1 MKIIMQILLILS
13 LGIFQAQAQSSQG
26 KIKGQLTDQTTKE
39 ALPAATVVLLH
50 SKDSSVA
57 NTAIS
62 DNKGNFE
69 ISGIA
74 DGSYRIYLSFMGYK
88 AVYKPVTI
96 NADNRTIN
104 LGNLAM
110 EHKGVDLAGVEIVQE
125 KPPIVVKKDTLEFN
139 ADAFKTRENS
149 VVEDLLKKLPGVVVD
164 KDGGITAQ
172 GQTVNKVLVNGKPF
186 FGSDPKMATRN
197 LPANIIDKV
206 QLIDKKSD
214 QAEFTQIDD
223 GQTEKAI
230 NIVIKKDK
238 NKGLFGRGTAG
249 YGTDDRYGVSFNLN
263 RFNDD
268 QKISLVGNANNVNN
282 LGFSAQNQMSFGR
295 GGGGGG
301 GGGSRRGFASGGAT
315 TVNPGITTSS
325 MAGFNYMQTF
335 NKKLDFSG
343 SYLFNDNK
351 VNILQNTT
359 QQNIQANYSNYQYT
373 NSASST
379 DNLNHRV
386 NMRFEYQLDS
396 LHSFIFTPTYS
407 LTNANSNSVNA
418 YTTLGNNNKDTI
430 NRGVTYNDGH
440 GNSANYGGNLLF
452 RKRFNKKG
460 RSLSLNLSYN
470 NSTNNQVGTVIS
482 NTMFLND
489 NVRKDSSYNQENT
502 TDSYSKNLGANL
514 TYSEPLS
521 KDRYLEVNYGI
532 TKYHSYS
539 ERYTYDYDSAKLGYT
554 KRNDSLSNIFTNNT
568 VNQQA
573 GIAIRTVK
581 LKYDYAFGLNV
592 LFNNLDNNT
601 FAYRTLK
608 DSLITQNTVN
618 FSPNANF
625 NYMFSKN
632 KRLRINYNGNTT
644 QPTIQQLQPV
654 PDNSDAL
661 YIQQGNPNLKP
672 AFNNTIQVNYNT
684 FNMNTFR
691 GAFIMFTSNFGSNKI
706 INAINYDSTT
716 GKTITMPVNVNGYY
730 SFSGMMHNSIPLSKT
745 PGQNLNTA
753 TNISYGRDVS
763 INNAL
768 KNFSTNIVLGQAAN
782 VSFMVKDWLDL
793 SAGGNI
799 SYNITRYTI
808 TKSSNGNYLN
818 YGATGDVNVTLP
830 KGFMIGSDI
839 NYTMNSGLS
848 NGNNLTSTLWNA
860 NVAKYVFPKR
870 TGLIKFQAF
879 DLLHQYAAVSRTVT
893 DNYIKDSRSNVL
905 QQYFMLSFTYFL
917 NRFGGQSQN
926 SNRDKMQ
933 RDMDRNMRMYQN
945 GGGRGGGGG
954 FRPGGF

>member
-1 MKIIMQILLILS
+1 MKRIMQILLMLC
-13 LGIFQAQAQSSQG
+13 LGVFHAQAQSSQG

-104 LGNLAM
+104 LGNLMM

-301 GGGSRRGFASGGAT
+301 GGRRGGFSGGGAT
-315 TVNPGITTSS
+315 TVSPGITTSS
-325 MAGFNYMQTF
+325 MAGINFMQTF

-396 LHSFIFTPTYS
+396 LHSFIFTPTYT
-407 LTNANSNSVNA
+407 LTNGNSNSVNA
-418 YTTLGNNNKDTI
+418 YTTLGNNKNDTI
-430 NRGVTYNDGH
+430 NRGITYNDGH
-440 GNSANYGGNLLF
+440 GNSASYGGSLLF

-460 RSLSLNLSYN
+460 RSLSLNLTYN
-470 NSTNNQVGTVIS
+470 NNTNNQIGTVIS

-489 NVRKDSSYNQENT
+489 NIRKDSSYNQENT
-502 TDSYSKNLGANL
+502 TDSYSKTLGANL

-532 TKYHSYS
+532 NKYHSYS
-539 ERYTYDYDSAKLGYT
+539 ERYTYDYDSSKMGYT

-568 VNQQA
+568 INQQA
-573 GIAIRTVK
+573 GLAIRTVK
-581 LKYDYAFGLNV
+581 LKYDYAIGLNV
-592 LFNNLDNNT
+592 LFNSLDNST

-608 DSLITQNTVN
+608 DSLITQRTVN

-625 NYMFSKN
+625 NYTFSKN
-632 KRLRINYNGNTT
+632 KRLRINYNGNTS

-661 YIQQGNPNLKP
+661 YVQQGNPNLKP
-672 AFNNTIQVNYNT
+672 AFNNTITVNYNT
-684 FNMNTFR
+684 FNINTFR
-691 GAFIMFTSNFGSNKI
+691 GAFLMLTSNFGSNKI

-753 TNISYGRDVS
+753 TNISYSRDVS

-768 KNFSTNIVLGQAAN
+768 KNFNNTIILGQSAN
-782 VSFMVKDWLDL
+782 VSFMLKEWLDL
-793 SAGGNI
+793 SAGANI
-799 SYNITRYTI
+799 SYNITRYSV
-808 TKSSNGNYLN
+808 TKSSNGNYVN
-818 YGATGDVNVTLP
+818 YGVNGDVNVTLP
-830 KGFMIGSDI
+830 HGFMIGSDI
-839 NYTMNSGLS
+839 NYTMNAGLS

-860 NVAKYVFPKR
+860 NVAKYVFAKKQ
-870 TGLIKFQAF
+870 GLIKFQAF

-954 FRPGGF
+954 YRGF